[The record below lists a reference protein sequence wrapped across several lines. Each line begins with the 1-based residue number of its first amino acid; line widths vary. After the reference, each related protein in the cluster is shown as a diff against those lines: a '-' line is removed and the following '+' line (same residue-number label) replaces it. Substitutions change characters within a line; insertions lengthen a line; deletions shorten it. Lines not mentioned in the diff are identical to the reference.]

1 MSAGTAE
8 SVTPDMLS
16 IRETVTLT
24 EGAIQPDGSVL
35 LELIRP
41 CIGRGR
47 GKHLYEADMLAKNAD
62 VFTGWRMYVDHLSD
76 TARRAL
82 GGLPRSIRDL
92 GGRVTESW
100 WDASVPADPAR
111 GFGQGA
117 VMGRAKPVPY
127 VRELIENDPEL
138 VELSINGD
146 ATGVRPVTR
155 DGQRVLLVEGIKP
168 KGSVDFVTEAGAGG
182 RVVALM
188 EAHMS
193 QEDQEAALFDTMTTD
208 EFREYLDE
216 NRPDLLEALQ
226 AEGGNNGGGEGEG
239 GDEVEITPDVLREA
253 LTSPE
258 GKAVLSEIAAEFAP
272 VDDERIQALVEAAV
286 AEERDVLRAEAQ
298 GHAAREIEIRD
309 LRDEARKRIE
319 AAKLPKML
327 TEQSIAKFDLTDHGP
342 TDALDVLPELDDDG
356 NVVKSATEVLAEAVD
371 AEIASQRALAASFN
385 PTRVRGQGQSTA
397 TGEEG
402 GEGEKDDKPIS
413 RLPKT
418 ASLLTEAG
426 FDDPDKVYAETA

>member
-47 GKHLYEADMLAKNAD
+47 GKHLYEADMLAKNAQ

-100 WDASVPADPAR
+100 WEPSVPADPAR

-146 ATGVRPVTR
+146 ATSVRPVSR

-208 EFREYLDE
+208 EFREYLGE

-226 AEGGNNGGGEGEG
+226 AEGGDNGGGEG

-253 LTSPE
+253 LASPE
-258 GKAVLSEIAAEFAP
+258 GKAVLSEIAAEF
-272 VDDERIQALVEAAV
+272 VQRDDEHIQSLVEAAV

-327 TEQSIAKFDLTDHGP
+327 TEQSVAKFDLTEHGP

-356 NVVKSATEVLAEAVD
+356 NVVKSAMEVLAETVD
-371 AEIASQRALAASFN
+371 AEIASQRLLAASFN
-385 PTRVRGQGQSTA
+385 PTRVRGQGPSTA
-397 TGEEG
+397 TEEG